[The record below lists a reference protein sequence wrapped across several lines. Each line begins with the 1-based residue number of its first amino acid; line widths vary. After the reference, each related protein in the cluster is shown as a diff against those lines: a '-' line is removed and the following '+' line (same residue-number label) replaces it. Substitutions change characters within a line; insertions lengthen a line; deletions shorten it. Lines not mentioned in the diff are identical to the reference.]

1 MDELYQLTA
10 TRNAELRCRWQRVC
24 ICHRAAFIVP
34 EVVDFVATVGRM
46 KFVRPLYRELFAW
59 EEQSAVAVRTFM
71 QHRDGYHPICSK
83 MLSADLKLDGK
94 SAKEQRT

>member
-1 MDELYQLTA
+1 
-10 TRNAELRCRWQRVC
+10 
-24 ICHRAAFIVP
+24 
-34 EVVDFVATVGRM
+34 M

-94 SAKEQRT
+94 SAKKQRT

>member
-24 ICHRAAFIVP
+24 LCHRAAFIVP

-46 KFVRPLYRELFAW
+46 KFVRPLYRELFLHIFFLTILIG
-59 EEQSAVAVRTFM
+59 AVGR
-71 QHRDGYHPICSK
+71 
-83 MLSADLKLDGK
+83 
-94 SAKEQRT
+94 